1 MKALWKTLKMH
12 MKVKMPNY
20 NKYIYRLEDLNGN
33 GEFGEGDDLRKDV
46 KVTIGEYLSN
56 LTKTSSTKN
65 GYTISPDFEES
76 PSFNQVTQHTPPIVT
91 GQGSG
96 ETTYLNQVTDAAHAY
111 FESINE
117 SDYGGHDN
125 PLMGLIDKTLR
136 SAHHGE
142 VLSGIEGGTIDD
154 HKVKKK
160 ISKILQ
166 NNRFNPGGESP
177 YIQDGKRSKSYG
189 YTQKVMG
196 EYNGDEN
203 VDNQKVSSYE
213 IEDLQNIAMSL
224 LLKASGRLNEKDNPS
239 EFDSGNILYTNVS
252 PATVRIGNVKLGP
265 GDLEARNAYK
275 GAELTAGG
283 NINSEL
289 RDEEIHN
296 TTGFF
301 NFNTPGSSY
310 GQMFSPLE
318 SFAPTG
324 AYSPSPIALLVPQF
338 TAIAASTSAV
348 GLIMSILTAGHNS
361 DGVATETDVL
371 PYGKSK
377 KSVSKLGAVG
387 DLIKRMLNIPE
398 TKEPFITSIPVGLL
412 WFQAASVFGGA
423 GFVVSVQRSV
433 ARDSITFMEQIANND
448 AFSGSPLSIV
458 NSIGII
464 VNSLISSKFFR
475 FIVSMAV
482 LGDKI
487 ITGSWKK
494 SKNYNYGLVG
504 KANVDELPNNAR
516 YRVMKSRKNIGE
528 KGLVW
533 AAGNI
538 PSAYVL
544 PAVFKDRD
552 QTRVKDVFINNSL
565 SEKLIDPKEL
575 GHAGPRLSADFV
587 ENVENLLEVEYVPFY
602 FHDLRTNEIIAFH
615 AFISDISD
623 SYSATWAGAT
633 GIGRVEPA
641 YIYGGTTRSISL
653 GFHIIS
659 TNSGDFDEMWYK
671 INKLITLVY
680 PQFSKGRVLTN
691 DKYKFTQPFSQ
702 VQTASPLVRIRLGD
716 IFKTNYSKFSLAR
729 LFGAGNDLKLN
740 DHVLEAPNPD
750 VEKKYREIVKAYDP
764 SDDKFKP
771 LFFFGPGD
779 KIIIPTNTAINVSDA
794 IGGTIPE
801 FKVQTQLIGTIVGLP
816 IPIVTN
822 TEDPSPVPPS
832 PPNAAPVPPI
842 NFKYN
847 IEFDDDSNKEIDS
860 APWRH
865 PFSTTLTAQ
874 DFKIDKDYA
883 WELAKA
889 NVGEVEGENYDYQE
903 AYVDFFSEK
912 NSIVRSFESTR
923 GRGLAGAITDM
934 QFKWN
939 DNMWATE
946 EVGSKGPQSCHVTIT
961 FKPIHDITPGLDSEG
976 FNRAPVYNV
985 GKVMNAIG
993 DDAYGNIARDLG
1005 VRVKGEIEKQK
1016 SSFGTTISDLKKQ
1029 KE

>member
-1 MKALWKTLKMH
+1 
-12 MKVKMPNY
+12 MPNY

-154 HKVKKK
+154 HEVKKK

-494 SKNYNYGLVG
+494 KNNFNLG
-504 KANVDELPNNAR
+504 KGYTNIDSAPNNAY
-516 YRVMKSRKNIGE
+516 YRVMKSRKKIGE

-544 PAVFKDRD
+544 PAMFKDHD
-552 QTRVKDVFINNSL
+552 QTRIKDVYINSSL
-565 SEKLIDPKEL
+565 NQKLTDPKEL

-729 LFGAGNDLKLN
+729 LFGAGN
-740 DHVLEAPNPD
+740 VLEIDGEAPPTPKQD
-750 VEKKYREIVKAYDP
+750 IEKKYREILKAYDS
-764 SDDKFKP
+764 SDDEFDP
-771 LFFFGPGD
+771 LFSFGPED
-779 KIIIPTNTAINVSDA
+779 KIVIPSNTAINVRGATTDSD
-794 IGGTIPE
+794 ISSNFITP
-801 FKVQTQLIGTIVGLP
+801 TQLMGTIVGLP
-816 IPIVTN
+816 IPIVIN
-822 TEDPSPVPPS
+822 TEGTAPVPSP

-847 IEFDDDSNKEIDS
+847 IEFNDDSNKVLEANLDKPIIEMG
-860 APWRH
+860 
-865 PFSTTLTAQ
+865 FKTTLTAQ

-883 WELAKA
+883 WELAQLLA
-889 NVGEVEGENYDYQE
+889 GEVESENNDYQE
-903 AYVDFFSEK
+903 AYADFFKSEN

-946 EVGSKGPQSCHVTIT
+946 HVGSKGPQSCHVTIT

-993 DDAYGNIARDLG
+993 DDAYGNISA
-1005 VRVKGEIEKQK
+1005 VSAEIEKQLN
-1016 SSFGTTISDLKKQ
+1016 SLGTPMSDLKNQ
-1029 KE
+1029 EE